1 MCLVVSEIVITY
13 YRTSKQ
19 EATIKDCEYTDP
31 DQWKPVNNSSRDKTG
46 KDQQIIIKIHMA
58 LEAISY
64 DSELEKLS
72 ILNQLLLPLQS
83 VYEEVNTVD
92 DAWHAIRNMKVLPNL
107 TT

>member
-1 MCLVVSEIVITY
+1 
-13 YRTSKQ
+13 
-19 EATIKDCEYTDP
+19 
-31 DQWKPVNNSSRDKTG
+31 
-46 KDQQIIIKIHMA
+46 MA

-83 VYEEVNTVD
+83 VYEEVKTVD